1 MYCMNCG
8 ASWQAGQAF
17 CSACG
22 KPVQAAAQPVPQAAP
37 PPMTQPVTPS
47 AYQPPPYVQPA
58 ARGRIAAH
66 LRTLAILWL
75 VVSGLHLV
83 SGLRLFTLGHL
94 GIPFMPFSFAS
105 FSFAPFF
112 TPLLSALGALAMVS
126 AVVGLVVGWALLQ
139 REPWGRVFAIIMA
152 IIILPRIPFG
162 TALGI
167 YTLWVLVPADS
178 EAEYR
183 QITRPA

>member
-1 MYCMNCG
+1 MNCG
-8 ASWQAGQAF
+8 ASLQAAQAF

-22 KPVQAAAQPVPQAAP
+22 KPVQAAAQPVPQAT
-37 PPMTQPVTPS
+37 PPMTQSVNPS
-47 AYQPPPYVQPA
+47 AYQPPAQPYVQPA

-83 SGLRLFTLGHL
+83 SGLRLFTLGHI
-94 GIPFMPFSFAS
+94 GIPFMPFT
-105 FSFAPFF
+105 FAPFF
-112 TPLLSALGALAMVS
+112 TPLLSALGALAMIS

-139 REPWGRVFAIIMA
+139 RESWGRIFAIIMA

-183 QITRPA
+183 QTARPA

>member
-1 MYCMNCG
+1 MYCVNCG
-8 ASWQAGQAF
+8 ASMQADQAF

-22 KPVQAAAQPVPQAAP
+22 KPVQLAAQPVSQAVP
-37 PPMTQPVTPS
+37 PPMAQAANPS
-47 AYQPPPYVQPA
+47 AYQPPAQPYAQPG

-66 LRTLAILWL
+66 LRTLAVLWL

-83 SGLRLFTLGHL
+83 SGLRLFTLGHI
-94 GIPFMPFSFAS
+94 GIPFVPFPL
-105 FSFAPFF
+105 APFF
-112 TPLLSALGALAMVS
+112 TPLMSALGVFAMIS

-139 REPWGRVFAIIMA
+139 RESWGRVFAIIMA

-178 EAEYR
+178 EVEYR
-183 QITRPA
+183 QIARPA

>member
-1 MYCMNCG
+1 MYCMHCG
-8 ASWQAGQAF
+8 ASLHAGQVF

-22 KPVQAAAQPVPQAAP
+22 KPVESTAQQAPLPTTYQAGQP
-37 PPMTQPVTPS
+37 
-47 AYQPPPYVQPA
+47 AYQPPPQAYA
-58 ARGRIAAH
+58 APRAQGRIARH

-83 SGLRLFTLGHL
+83 SGLRLFTFGHFGL
-94 GIPFMPFSFAS
+94 SFFHVPFS
-105 FSFAPFF
+105 PFL
-112 TPLLSALGALAMVS
+112 TPLLSGLGILAMVS

-139 REPWGRVFAIIMA
+139 REPWGRMFAIILG

-167 YTLWVLVPADS
+167 YTLWVLVPGNS

-183 QITRPA
+183 QLARPV